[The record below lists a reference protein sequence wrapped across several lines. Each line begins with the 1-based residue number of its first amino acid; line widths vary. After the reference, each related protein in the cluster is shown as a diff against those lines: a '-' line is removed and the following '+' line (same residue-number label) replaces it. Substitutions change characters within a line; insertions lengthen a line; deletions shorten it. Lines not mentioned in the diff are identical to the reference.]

1 VKLKLLFII
10 LALPFVAFAQEQA
23 SRVSSAATFNIGAG
37 SYRGSASIAYDR
49 TWRLGK
55 KKQRLGLGIGARFT
69 SFVGTDLYYVTAPAK
84 LTTES
89 TSPLVIFQENVN
101 ENIDSLLVNSSQ
113 LNALNLFINID
124 YKVSDKIKLGFSID
138 AIGFSFGSEARGN
151 FMSGQTGKNTTAKPT
166 PFNILLI
173 SDNDKGS
180 LNSDLYVDYLITNRW
195 SVRAGA
201 QFLFTEYTTKDK
213 VQTHPEENDRFRN
226 KSLLGSIGVS
236 LKL

>member
-1 VKLKLLFII
+1 M
-10 LALPFVAFAQEQA
+10 ALPFAVKAQEQNPRA
-23 SRVSSAATFNIGAG
+23 SSTAIFSVGAG

-49 TWRLGK
+49 TWRLGS
-55 KKQRLGLGIGARFT
+55 KKQRLGLGVGARFT

-101 ENIDSLLVNSSQ
+101 ENIDSLLINSSQ
-113 LNALNLFINID
+113 VNSLNLFININ
-124 YKVSDKIKLGFSID
+124 YKISNKIKVGFSID
-138 AIGFSFGSEARGN
+138 AIGFSFGSETRGN
-151 FMSGQTGKNTTAKPT
+151 FMSGQAGKNTTAKPT

-180 LNSDLYVDYLITNRW
+180 LNSNLYLDYSINDRW

-201 QFLFTEYTTKDK
+201 QFLFTEYTTKEK
-213 VQTHPEENDRFRN
+213 VQTYPEENDRFRN
-226 KSLLGSIGVS
+226 KSLMAAVGVS